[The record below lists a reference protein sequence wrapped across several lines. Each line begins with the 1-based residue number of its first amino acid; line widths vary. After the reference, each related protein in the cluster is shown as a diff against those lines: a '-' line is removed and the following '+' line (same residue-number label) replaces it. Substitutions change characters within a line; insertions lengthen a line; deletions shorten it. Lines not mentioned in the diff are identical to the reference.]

1 LAFLPSLLALLLELG
16 GALVPQFVERY
27 YSLGIYVSIATT
39 LGRIVGLIP
48 FSIAEAALPP
58 ILALAVYMVCSA
70 VVRLVR
76 CKTGKLKLLLSQLRH
91 AVTIVGLL
99 LLIFQLVWGLNYRR
113 TPVSVALGFDRT
125 RPNADEL
132 EAIAREVISS
142 INSSY
147 HALHDAGVGGSS
159 DPLPNPQS
167 IDWATQLAYARNN
180 IFPESTRLPRYS
192 PPKPLFLGGAI
203 ARLGI
208 SGIYSPFTA
217 EPNYLSIM
225 PAFDLPVAMAHEMAH
240 ARGYAREDEASF
252 VAFAVCANSD
262 DPRLRYSAYLSALS
276 VVGELASV
284 DRERARNVIKLL
296 EDGPRADLRTRS
308 EFWAKYVGRATYIGT
323 HVNNIYL
330 KVNGIRAG
338 VRSYDDVVSLIIAY
352 MRRERR
358 QALNQYSER

>member
-16 GALVPQFVERY
+16 GALVPQFIERY
-27 YSLGIYVSIATT
+27 YSQGIYVSIATT
-39 LGRIVGLIP
+39 LGCIVGFIP
-48 FSIAEAALPP
+48 FSLAATALPP
-58 ILALAVYMVCSA
+58 IGALTIYMLCNA

-76 CKTGKLKLLLSQLRH
+76 CKTGKLRLLLSQLRH

-113 TPVSVALGFDRT
+113 TPVSIALGFDHT

-142 INSSY
+142 INSNY
-147 HALHDAGVGGSS
+147 HALHDAGGSNDS
-159 DPLPNPQS
+159 VSNPQP
-167 IDWATQLAYARNN
+167 IDQATQLAYARNN
-180 IFPESTRLPRYS
+180 IFPESTRLPGYS

-262 DPRLRYSAYLSALS
+262 DPRLRYSAYLSALG
-276 VVGELASV
+276 VVGELATV

-296 EDGPRADLRTRS
+296 EDGPRGDLRVRS

-323 HVNNIYL
+323 RVNNLYL

-352 MRRERR
+352 MQRERR
-358 QALNQYSER
+358 QALNQYRER